1 MLKIKVVFTLFFT
14 AFMSLMTG
22 VFVYFDIKIYGEVI
36 GLVAIII
43 ECCLGF
49 PQIYSN
55 QKARSVEGLSILM
68 IGTWF
73 CGDFFKT
80 LYFIVKT
87 QPTQFIVGGVV
98 QLSIDLLL
106 VIQIM
111 AFR

>member
-1 MLKIKVVFTLFFT
+1 
-14 AFMSLMTG
+14 MSLVTC
-22 VFVYFDIKIYGEVI
+22 VFVYLKVGVYGEVL
-36 GLVAIII
+36 GLVAVSI
-43 ECCLGF
+43 ECFVGF

-55 QKARSVEGLSILM
+55 QKSKSVEGLSIFM

-80 LYFIVKT
+80 LYFIIML
-87 QPTQFIVGGVV
+87 QPTQFIIGGVI
-98 QLSIDLLL
+98 QLTTDLML